1 MNPRPAAAAGT
12 GSAGEVLPGPP
23 PQRTSRTTS
32 YSMGDPQRLI
42 GLPGLLGLLDVAPSP
57 GGSGS
62 VIRIAGRTNLV
73 EYLPAGVTHGAPS
86 RSWSVKAHCGD
97 RLFEIFAVY
106 ANFPLVAQV
115 LASGSMPTKIICQ
128 RKPKTVKP
136 FYSQRALWAR
146 QHPES
151 QLVDFRMELPPTG
164 LSTYIPADSRV
175 SIQVKIDGTKNKPEE
190 LSLVLDWDDPSMSD
204 KCNTATIET
213 SKGVLD
219 VVCAVISDAVKV
231 EIHVWLCI
239 PCELCSSSIYGSIT
253 ARTDIFDHQITIFS
267 RGVKKAVD
275 IHSAI
280 HHAWWRPAHPL
291 PHFLCAE
298 SYRHMGLLLVRS
310 FLAVPIQA
318 TRIHT
323 SPKHLPLYKAL
334 GESKTLSATQSIIL
348 DAKEITTPWVKHGE
362 CYISLSVR
370 RAC

>member
-1 MNPRPAAAAGT
+1 MAMNPRPAGA

-23 PQRTSRTTS
+23 PQSTSRTTS
-32 YSMGDPQRLI
+32 YSLGDPQRLI

-62 VIRIAGRTNLV
+62 AIRIAGRTSLA
-73 EYLPAGVTHGAPS
+73 EYLPAGGVAQWSPAPANNQRQQRPL

-106 ANFPLVAQV
+106 ANFPLIGQV
-115 LASGSMPTKIICQ
+115 LASGAMPAKIICQ
-128 RKPKTVKP
+128 RKPKTIKP
-136 FYSQRALWAR
+136 FYSQRARWAR

-219 VVCAVISDAVKV
+219 VVCAVISHAVKV

-253 ARTDIFDHQITIFS
+253 ARTDIFDHPITIFN

-280 HHAWWRPAHPL
+280 NHAWWRPAHPL
-291 PHFLCAE
+291 PHFLRAE
-298 SYRHMGLLLVRS
+298 SLPPYGPSIGEGLSRGADS
-310 FLAVPIQA
+310 
-318 TRIHT
+318 
-323 SPKHLPLYKAL
+323 S
-334 GESKTLSATQSIIL
+334 
-348 DAKEITTPWVKHGE
+348 DAHRV
-362 CYISLSVR
+362 
-370 RAC
+370 